1 MNKLFIYL
9 IIGLFFSQQLAQS
22 QDFKDKNV
30 LIVWGGWE
38 GHNPKLFSEIFESFL
53 NKNLANVTVSNNLE
67 VYSNL
72 NYLLNFDLI
81 IQSVTQSEIS
91 NEQEKNLLSAIKSGV
106 GFAGAHGGILD
117 SFRKNTNYH
126 FMTGGQ
132 WVEHPGGMIK
142 FMVNIVDNELTV
154 GIDDFEIY
162 SEQYYIHY
170 DPEIDILATTTF
182 NDKYFP
188 WIKDVKMPVAYRK
201 KFGKG
206 KVFVISIGHDPNE
219 FIKSEGA
226 LKLFKRGLA
235 WASSN

>member
-38 GHNPKLFSEIFESFL
+38 GHNPKLFSEIFENFL

-182 NDKYFP
+182 NDK
-188 WIKDVKMPVAYRK
+188 
-201 KFGKG
+201 
-206 KVFVISIGHDPNE
+206 
-219 FIKSEGA
+219 
-226 LKLFKRGLA
+226 
-235 WASSN
+235 